1 MSRSNS
7 AVEAELQFIEQCI
20 ENEDRRPYPVMRSQR
35 PSVTDA
41 ILEAALVLLM
51 LPLAGI
57 FVTLVIVSIQQ

>member
-7 AVEAELQFIEQCI
+7 AVEAEMQIMSVKEIEAHLEYI
-20 ENEDRRPYPVMRSQR
+20 ERMSNKR

-51 LPLAGI
+51 VPLVGI
-57 FVTLVIVSIQQ
+57 LITLVVVSIQQ